1 MPFFEPTLLL
11 LLPSSNVPFP
21 FRTRS
26 PPPVLKNADVP
37 PRAMERS
44 VRSCST
50 SRIAARSLPA
60 LIVRPG
66 TVSPVPVY
74 FNVPRPITRS
84 DASRTNAREPS
95 SVVPLPVVSGPVKPL
110 PTFARVTCPAPV
122 VAGFTLTGHVP
133 ARAPSTVC
141 DAPPRE
147 EMTAPAV
154 PLSNVSVPPEIV

>member
-1 MPFFEPTLLL
+1 MPFFPLALLL

-74 FNVPRPITRS
+74 FSVPGPITRS
-84 DASRTNAREPS
+84 SASRTNAREPS
-95 SVVPLPVVSGPVKPL
+95 SVVPLPVVSAPVKPL
-110 PTFARVTCPAPV
+110 PTFASVTWPPPV
-122 VAGFTLTGHVP
+122 AAGFTLTGQFP
-133 ARAPSTVC
+133 ASVLDTVC
-141 DAPPRE
+141 DAPPSE
-147 EMTAPAV
+147 VICAPAV
-154 PLSNVSVPPEIV
+154 PLSNVSVPPEIE